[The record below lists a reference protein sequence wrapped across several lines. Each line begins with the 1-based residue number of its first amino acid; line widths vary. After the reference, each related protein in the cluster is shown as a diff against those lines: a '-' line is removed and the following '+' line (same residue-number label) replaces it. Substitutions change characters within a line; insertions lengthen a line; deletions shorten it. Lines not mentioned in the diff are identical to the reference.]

1 MKQSIIIPKNK
12 IAIYYQGYCAKCRF
26 LSKLVVVLSLYI
38 IERIPLEVD
47 ESIQLFFEDY
57 PKAKGYPILFLGQT
71 PIYNYW
77 VFPAVPF
84 AIVLS
89 WFYKLQSFVYSRQL
103 TNV

>member
-12 IAIYYQGYCAKCRF
+12 IAIYYQGYCTKCKF
-26 LSKLVVVLSLYI
+26 LSKMVVVLSLYM

-57 PKAKGYPILFLGQT
+57 PKAKGYPILFLGRI

-84 AIVLS
+84 AIILS
-89 WFYKLQSFVYSRQL
+89 WFYKLQTLFIQD
-103 TNV
+103 N